1 MSTETGEK
9 SSRNLFVLSLAIAF
23 SATWVIE
30 SLTGVFLIDI
40 SLTFF
45 NSADAV
51 WIAAASQL
59 VTISSVVS
67 VISGLMLGVLS
78 VRFSHKSLLLIGLLC
93 VTFGI
98 LGCFLAPEF
107 IFMQIFYPIEGI
119 GTVIVSAM
127 AFALVGEVLILKKR
141 AAATGWI
148 ISSSSITGIV
158 ASILISIFFA
168 GGGDGWRYYLLWF
181 ALPVSFI
188 ATVATYLGVPSSFQ
202 RPKNIGR
209 QAYLNSLKQV
219 FLKKSAVGCLVGNMF
234 RQAGFAWAVVYSA
247 SFFRIVFGFS
257 LGFAA
262 LIVLGGTALFALGS
276 IFGGHLVNRVGRK
289 RQVVASLVLS
299 APFLMLLAFVPYAWV
314 ALALHF
320 SGAFIYS
327 LGFPGSVNLTLE
339 QAPNARGTMM
349 SMSTIFLTLGLG
361 VGTAIGGTVLALF
374 GGYTELIFTFA
385 AISLIAAAV
394 YFFLTKDPCRP

>member
-59 VTISSVVS
+59 VTISSVIS

-168 GGGDGWRYYLLWF
+168 GGGDGWRYYLLLF

>member
-168 GGGDGWRYYLLWF
+168 GGGDGWRYYLLLF

>member
-1 MSTETGEK
+1 
-9 SSRNLFVLSLAIAF
+9 
-23 SATWVIE
+23 
-30 SLTGVFLIDI
+30 
-40 SLTFF
+40 
-45 NSADAV
+45 
-51 WIAAASQL
+51 
-59 VTISSVVS
+59 
-67 VISGLMLGVLS
+67 
-78 VRFSHKSLLLIGLLC
+78 
-93 VTFGI
+93 
-98 LGCFLAPEF
+98 
-107 IFMQIFYPIEGI
+107 
-119 GTVIVSAM
+119 
-127 AFALVGEVLILKKR
+127 
-141 AAATGWI
+141 
-148 ISSSSITGIV
+148 
-158 ASILISIFFA
+158 
-168 GGGDGWRYYLLWF
+168 
-181 ALPVSFI
+181 
-188 ATVATYLGVPSSFQ
+188 
-202 RPKNIGR
+202 
-209 QAYLNSLKQV
+209 
-219 FLKKSAVGCLVGNMF
+219 MF